1 MNAVKSGTTTTTTSK
16 PPPIVILGDV
26 KMKEIP
32 EMLLNKAMM
41 NPGFGG
47 LAYFLESFKGAFGVA
62 PTASVVTM
70 TLACTLV
77 DNNFIELFVLL
88 YGVSVVSD
96 VLLKDRDVILA
107 ENVIKGVDIANRLR
121 KKELLSKQF
130 TFSSSSCS
138 LTNNDDD
145 DVCDEEKEDAAL
157 PVFTLKRPFENKDEI
172 RRLNL
177 FEPRWLAMLDEIANR
192 NHNSQVKQSRHW
204 HHRRSTICFFWYI
217 GRGGSTSW
225 MGCIVLVLF
234 RW

>member
-1 MNAVKSGTTTTTTSK
+1 M
-16 PPPIVILGDV
+16 ILGDV

-107 ENVIKGVDIANRLR
+107 ENVIKGVDIAKRLR

-130 TFSSSSCS
+130 TFSSSSSSCS
-138 LTNNDDD
+138 LTNNDERRPDD
-145 DVCDEEKEDAAL
+145 DDDDDAVSYTHLTL
-157 PVFTLKRPFENKDEI
+157 PTKR
-172 RRLNL
+172 
-177 FEPRWLAMLDEIANR
+177 
-192 NHNSQVKQSRHW
+192 
-204 HHRRSTICFFWYI
+204 
-217 GRGGSTSW
+217 
-225 MGCIVLVLF
+225 IV
-234 RW
+234 

>member
-1 MNAVKSGTTTTTTSK
+1 MLLLFTRVAAIQTTINKTAAAASEHHPKTEIVVVGTNHNSASDAEKVTRVIEDVEPDVVVVELDFERMNSFFDESFFMQRRRRRRRIPLLNKGGGDFMNAVKSGTTTTTTTSK

-47 LAYFLESFKGAFGVA
+47 LAYFLESFKGVFGVA

-96 VLLKDRDVILA
+96 VLLKDRDVIS
-107 ENVIKGVDIANRLR
+107 V
-121 KKELLSKQF
+121 SY
-130 TFSSSSCS
+130 TH
-138 LTNNDDD
+138 LT
-145 DVCDEEKEDAAL
+145 L
-157 PVFTLKRPFENKDEI
+157 PTK
-172 RRLNL
+172 
-177 FEPRWLAMLDEIANR
+177 A
-192 NHNSQVKQSRHW
+192 
-204 HHRRSTICFFWYI
+204 
-217 GRGGSTSW
+217 
-225 MGCIVLVLF
+225 
-234 RW
+234 